1 MTKALSVLSGAG
13 VGAGMM
19 YLLDLDQGKRRRAFI
34 RDQAA
39 RSARKTRDAV
49 AATTRDAQHRAQ
61 GMGLDREVVGF
72 FAAGLD

>member
-49 AATTRDAQHRAQ
+49 AATDARCAASRA
-61 GMGLDREVVGF
+61 GYGLDREVVGF